1 MKKVI
6 VIGGGAAGMM
16 AAIQAAKNGSSVL
29 LLEKTN
35 RLGRKLSI
43 TGKGRCNITNA
54 EDIQEI
60 IKNIPGNGRFLNSVL
75 RTFNSTDVI
84 NFFESVGVK
93 TKVERGNR
101 VFPESD
107 KAADI
112 VNALTKQM
120 QELGVELRTSAR
132 VTEILVKAGK
142 VIGVEVNNKVEN
154 ADSVVLAV
162 GGASY
167 PATGSTGDGFKIAE
181 KLGHT
186 VTKILPALVP
196 LETEESFVK
205 ELQGLSLKN
214 VKVTL
219 LSDNKKVAEEFGE
232 MLFTHFGVS
241 GPIILTL
248 SRKAALLLDEG
259 EFVELSIN
267 LKPALTPE
275 QLSARVLRD
284 FEKYK
289 RKSAKNALVDL
300 LPSALITVILDFAYI
315 DEEKHID
322 SVTQTERR
330 RLIDTLRDLRL
341 TITKTRPIEEAIVTA
356 GGVSTK
362 EINPKTMESKL
373 ISGLFFAGEVIDVD
387 GFTGG
392 FNLQAAFSMGYAAG
406 KFSSAL
412 TAPKDKSL
420 GFLST

>member
-1 MKKVI
+1 MKRVI

-16 AAIQAAKNGSSVL
+16 AAIQAAKVGASVL

-54 EDIQEI
+54 ADIQEI
-60 IKNIPGNGRFLNSVL
+60 IKNIPGNGKFLNSVL
-75 RTFNSTDVI
+75 RAFNSTDVI
-84 NFFESVGVK
+84 NFFESIGVK

-107 KAADI
+107 KAADV
-112 VNALTKQM
+112 VNALIAQM
-120 QELGVELRTSAR
+120 QTLGVEIRTSAR
-132 VTEILVKAGK
+132 VTDILTKAER
-142 VIGVEVNNKVEN
+142 VIGVEVGDKIES
-154 ADSVVLAV
+154 ADSVILAV

-181 KLGHT
+181 NLGHT

-205 ELQGLSLKN
+205 DLQGLSLRN
-214 VKVTL
+214 VRVTL
-219 LSDNKKVAEEFGE
+219 LADNKKITEEFGE

-241 GPIILTL
+241 GPIVLTL
-248 SRKAALLLDEG
+248 SRKAAFLLDEG
-259 EFVELSIN
+259 KFVELSIN

-289 RKSAKNALVDL
+289 RKSIKNALIDL
-300 LPSALITVILDFAYI
+300 LPSSLIPIVLDLAYI

-322 SVTQTERR
+322 TVTQAERR
-330 RLIDTLRDLRL
+330 RLIETLRGFRL
-341 TITKTRPIEEAIVTA
+341 TITKTRPIDEAIVTA
-356 GGVSTK
+356 GGISTK

-373 ISGLFFAGEVIDVD
+373 IQGLFFAGEVIDID

-392 FNLQAAFSMGYAAG
+392 FNLQAAFSMGNAAG
-406 KFSSAL
+406 RFSSI
-412 TAPKDKSL
+412 
-420 GFLST
+420 

>member
-1 MKKVI
+1 M
-6 VIGGGAAGMM
+6 
-16 AAIQAAKNGSSVL
+16 
-29 LLEKTN
+29 
-35 RLGRKLSI
+35 
-43 TGKGRCNITNA
+43 
-54 EDIQEI
+54 
-60 IKNIPGNGRFLNSVL
+60 
-75 RTFNSTDVI
+75 I

-93 TKVERGNR
+93 TKIERGNR

-107 KAADI
+107 KAADV

-120 QELGVELRTSAR
+120 QELGVEIRTSAR
-132 VTEILVKAGK
+132 VTDILVKAGK
-142 VIGVEVNNKVEN
+142 VIGVEANNKVEN

-248 SRKAALLLDEG
+248 SRKAAFLLDEG

-300 LPSALITVILDFAYI
+300 LPSALIPVILDFAYI

-406 KFSSAL
+406 KFSSAVN
-412 TAPKDKSL
+412 
-420 GFLST
+420 

>member
-1 MKKVI
+1 MKRVI

-16 AAIQAAKNGSSVL
+16 AAIQAAKVGASVL

-54 EDIQEI
+54 ADIQEI
-60 IKNIPGNGRFLNSVL
+60 IKNIPGNGKFLNSVL
-75 RTFNSTDVI
+75 RAFNSTDVI
-84 NFFESVGVK
+84 NFFESIGVK

-107 KAADI
+107 KAADV
-112 VNALTKQM
+112 VNALIAQM
-120 QELGVELRTSAR
+120 QTLGVEIRTSAR
-132 VTEILVKAGK
+132 VTDILTKAER
-142 VIGVEVNNKVEN
+142 VIGVEVGDKIES
-154 ADSVVLAV
+154 ADSVILAV

-167 PATGSTGDGFKIAE
+167 PATGSTGDGFKMAE
-181 KLGHT
+181 NLGHT

-205 ELQGLSLKN
+205 DLQGLSLRN
-214 VKVTL
+214 VRVTL
-219 LSDNKKVAEEFGE
+219 LADNKKITEEFGE

-241 GPIILTL
+241 GPIVLTL
-248 SRKAALLLDEG
+248 SRKAAFLLDEG
-259 EFVELSIN
+259 KFVELSIN

-289 RKSAKNALVDL
+289 RKSIKNALIDL
-300 LPSALITVILDFAYI
+300 LPSSLIPIVLDLAYI

-322 SVTQTERR
+322 TVTQAERR
-330 RLIDTLRDLRL
+330 RLIETLRGFRL
-341 TITKTRPIEEAIVTA
+341 TITKTRPIDEAIVTA
-356 GGVSTK
+356 GGISTK

-373 ISGLFFAGEVIDVD
+373 IQGLFFAGEVIDID

-392 FNLQAAFSMGYAAG
+392 FNLQAAFSMGNAAG
-406 KFSSAL
+406 RFSSI
-412 TAPKDKSL
+412 
-420 GFLST
+420 

>member
-1 MKKVI
+1 MKRVI

-16 AAIQAAKNGSSVL
+16 AAIQAAQNGASVL
-29 LLEKTN
+29 LLEKNN
-35 RLGRKLSI
+35 RVGRKLSI

-54 EDIQEI
+54 ADISEI
-60 IKNIPGNGRFLNSVL
+60 IKNIPGNGKFLNSVL
-75 RTFNSTDVI
+75 RAFNSTDVI
-84 NFFESVGVK
+84 NFFESIGVK

-101 VFPESD
+101 VFPVSD
-107 KAADI
+107 KASDV
-112 VNALTKQM
+112 VNALICRMT
-120 QELGVELRTSAR
+120 ELGVELRTSSKVTDILIENNR
-132 VTEILVKAGK
+132 VT
-142 VIGVEVNNKVEN
+142 GVQLDDKVEY
-154 ADSVVLAV
+154 ADIVILAV

-167 PATGSTGDGFKIAE
+167 PATGSTGDGFKMAE

-196 LETEESFVK
+196 LETEETFVK
-205 ELQGLSLKN
+205 DLQGLSLRN

-219 LSDNKKVAEEFGE
+219 LADNKKIAEEFGE

-248 SRKAALLLDEG
+248 SRKAAFLLDESKN
-259 EFVELSIN
+259 VEISVN

-275 QLSARVLRD
+275 QVAARVLRD
-284 FEKYK
+284 FDKYK

-300 LPSALITVILDFAYI
+300 LPNTLIPIVLDLAYI
-315 DEEKHID
+315 DEDKHID
-322 SVTQTERR
+322 SVTQVERR
-330 RLIDTLRDLRL
+330 RLVETLRDFRM

-373 ISGLFFAGEVIDVD
+373 IKGLYFAGEVVDVD

-406 KFSSAL
+406 NAIL
-412 TAPKDKSL
+412 TTDPKDQAHAQ
-420 GFLST
+420 

>member
-1 MKKVI
+1 MKRVV

-29 LLEKTN
+29 LLEKIN

-54 EDIQEI
+54 ADIQEI

-75 RTFNSTDVI
+75 RAFNSTDVI

-107 KAADI
+107 KAADV
-112 VNALTKQM
+112 VNALIEQM
-120 QELGVELRTSAR
+120 QALGVEIRTSAR
-132 VTEILVKAGK
+132 VTDIVVKSDK
-142 VIGVEVNNKVEN
+142 VIGVDVNNKIEN
-154 ADSVVLAV
+154 ADSVILAV

-181 KLGHT
+181 RLGHT

-196 LETEESFVK
+196 LETEEAFVK
-205 ELQGLSLKN
+205 DLQGLSLKN
-214 VKVTL
+214 VRVTL
-219 LSDNKKVAEEFGE
+219 LADNKKITEEFGE

-248 SRKAALLLDEG
+248 SRKAAFLLDEG
-259 EFVELSIN
+259 KFVEISIN

-300 LPSALITVILDFAYI
+300 LPAALIPIVLDFAYI
-315 DEEKHID
+315 DEDKHID

-341 TITKTRPIEEAIVTA
+341 TVTKTRPIEEAIVTA

-373 ISGLFFAGEVIDVD
+373 ISGLFFAGEVVDID

-406 KFSSAL
+406 KFSSIL
-412 TAPKDKSL
+412 HLPIDSI
-420 GFLST
+420 SI

>member
-1 MKKVI
+1 MR
-6 VIGGGAAGMM
+6 G
-16 AAIQAAKNGSSVL
+16 
-29 LLEKTN
+29 
-35 RLGRKLSI
+35 
-43 TGKGRCNITNA
+43 
-54 EDIQEI
+54 
-60 IKNIPGNGRFLNSVL
+60 
-75 RTFNSTDVI
+75 FNSTDVI
-84 NFFESVGVK
+84 NFFESIGVK

-107 KAADI
+107 KASEVVEALMNQMISLGIEVRTNSKATDIIVTDKKVSNIKVDGKLEPAD
-112 VNALTKQM
+112 A
-120 QELGVELRTSAR
+120 
-132 VTEILVKAGK
+132 
-142 VIGVEVNNKVEN
+142 VII
-154 ADSVVLAV
+154 AV

-167 PATGSTGDGFKIAE
+167 PATGSTGDGYTMAR

-205 ELQGLSLKN
+205 DLQGVSLKN

-219 LSDNKKVAEEFGE
+219 LADNKKIADEFGE

-248 SRKAALLLDEG
+248 SRKVSFLLNEG
-259 EFVELSIN
+259 KSVELSIN

-275 QLSARVLRD
+275 QVAARVLRD
-284 FEKYK
+284 FDKYK

-300 LPSALITVILDFAYI
+300 LPNALIPVVLDLAYI
-315 DEEKHID
+315 DEDKHID
-322 SVTQTERR
+322 SITQAERR
-330 RLIDTLRDLRL
+330 RLVDTLRDFRL

-356 GGVSTK
+356 GGVSIK

-373 ISGLFFAGEVIDVD
+373 VKGLFFAGEVVDID

-406 KFSSAL
+406 KFSSI
-412 TAPKDKSL
+412 S
-420 GFLST
+420 